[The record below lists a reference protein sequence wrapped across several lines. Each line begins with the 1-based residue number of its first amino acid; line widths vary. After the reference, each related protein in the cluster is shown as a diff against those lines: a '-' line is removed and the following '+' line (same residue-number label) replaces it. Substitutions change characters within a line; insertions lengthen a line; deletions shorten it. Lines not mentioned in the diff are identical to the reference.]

1 MLARLGG
8 SRPERIEVI
17 AKARG
22 LDLKRILE
30 NKLEM
35 VCPAVIVTNE
45 GADIEFCLSMLNDDY
60 EGPYLK
66 DLMSNK

>member
-1 MLARLGG
+1 LEGQEG
-8 SRPERIEVI
+8 IEAI
-17 AKARG
+17 AKAGG

-45 GADIEFCLSMLNDDY
+45 GADIEFCHSMLNDDY
-60 EGPYLK
+60 VGALPKGSRHVYF
-66 DLMSNK
+66 STNN

>member
-1 MLARLGG
+1 MLARFGG

-30 NKLEM
+30 NKLDGF
-35 VCPAVIVTNE
+35 PAVIVTNE

-60 EGPYLK
+60 EGLYLK